1 MPTLDELKVLLAKR
15 MAAKNCGD
23 LTIKQRQQ
31 DIARFFG
38 NPPTFE
44 NARKKI
50 EEKKED
56 HLKSNTANKIASVLN
71 NLPELQP
78 AKGVMDVFRKF
89 QKELNEK
96 RLEYYAKKTN
106 TKPEGAYDSLRKAMG
121 VLEEKRG
128 KNEQE
133 LQDLLL
139 MQFYIGLNDYIG
151 RGVEFRQLKL
161 RKDDGTGNYIQGS
174 VLYLNEYKKGAYQKD
189 DGTYDKLKDG
199 QMEVEVPKVIMK
211 TVTAL
216 RRLRPGVSYAFGG
229 VAPMSQ
235 SAFSKYQKRVMG
247 YSTNDLRKIMIQQ
260 REGVSEE
267 MWRKMQETA
276 KKANH
281 TLDTQRG
288 HYV

>member
-1 MPTLDELKVLLAKR
+1 MASLDELKALLEVR
-15 MAAKNCGD
+15 MKERNCAD

-50 EEKKED
+50 EDKEGD
-56 HLKSNTANKIASVLN
+56 HLKSNMANKIASILN

-78 AKGVMDVFRKF
+78 PKGIMDVFRKF

-96 RLEYYAKKTN
+96 RLAYYAQKKN
-106 TKPEGAYDSLRKAMG
+106 TKPEGAYDSLKEKMI
-121 VLEEKRG
+121 LLTKKRG
-128 KNEQE
+128 KREDE
-133 LQDLLL
+133 WQDLLL

-161 RKDDGTGNYIQGS
+161 RKEDGTGNYIQGS
-174 VLYLNEYKKGAYQKD
+174 VLYLNEYKKGAYQKE

-199 QMEVEVPKVIMK
+199 QMLVQVPKVIMK

-229 VAPMSQ
+229 DAPMSQ